1 MPTEE
6 VAMQPC
12 AHPDCK
18 CMAPEGHK
26 FCSDFCRYVGG
37 RPMPKCHCAHAGCGK
52 KHEDRT
58 AVTDRGGLV

>member
-1 MPTEE
+1 
-6 VAMQPC
+6 MQPC

-37 RPMPKCHCAHAGCGK
+37 RPMPKCHCAHAGCGE
-52 KHEDRT
+52 KHEDLHGSQGAER
-58 AVTDRGGLV
+58 